1 MHIRKR
7 DKPSNGIWTS
17 FESVNESLVFPAN
30 MSKIN
35 IILVY
40 IRINWKVYSNTS
52 HKLIRRINEG
62 SSWGGEVFRN

>member
-30 MSKIN
+30 MGKIN

-52 HKLIRRINEG
+52 H
-62 SSWGGEVFRN
+62 